1 MLWRRVEPNVI
12 QYYRREKGV
21 NHFEGLD
28 GAVEVLVIDGVFIVV
43 HAGIWSCH
51 LVTNKENAVVSRIRF
66 TLVYDCSG
74 PSHNGRLLSHRV
86 AHEIKGERL
95 VDSNYAALT
104 VRRIVI
110 HVALGGVTLAPGAF
124 VRDDVFR
131 FSKIGRP
138 DV

>member
-1 MLWRRVEPNVI
+1 MEPNVV

-21 NHFEGLD
+21 NDFEGLN
-28 GAVEVLVIDGVFIVV
+28 GAVEVLVINGVFIMPDPGV
-43 HAGIWSCH
+43 WSCH
-51 LVTNKENAVVSRIRF
+51 LVTNEENAVISRIRF
-66 TLVYDCSG
+66 ALVYSCAG
-74 PSHNGRLLSHRV
+74 PSHDGRLLSHRA

-104 VRRIVI
+104 VRCIVI
-110 HVALGGVTLAPGAF
+110 HIALVRMTLAPGAF